1 MTSTLCAHSPSS
13 QAPTLAL
20 QVPRMSQHSLR
31 GAHCVGPHGAHCDVP
46 HDDLHGVHGAPHD
59 VHDGLHGV
67 LHGAL
72 HDDLRQL

>member
-1 MTSTLCAHSPSS
+1 
-13 QAPTLAL
+13 
-20 QVPRMSQHSLR
+20 MSQHSLR